1 MTKLTMFYDKPVNIF
16 GYDMIEAKALNQLRE
31 CMKPDWVVRG
41 AAMPDMHLGYTM
53 PIGGVVLTD
62 KHHLVPAWV
71 GYDIGCGVSA
81 VRTTFNSWEIRQKAQ
96 EIFENVYKL
105 VPTGKNWNQ
114 EAPKAVAHLE
124 GMPMSEWLANNY
136 KERGAGRQLGTLGSG
151 NHFIEIG
158 VGQDEHVWIV
168 VHSGSRNLGHNVAS
182 RYIAEAC
189 GQATGVYKQKEGSH
203 PLVVGTEPGN
213 DYITDMDFC
222 LEFAL
227 LNRKV
232 ILERVETAIQS
243 VACDGAMVPITMIN
257 KNHNSAEP
265 VQMGDGMKCWLHRKG
280 ATDASYGVKG
290 VIPGNMRDGT
300 YIVNGRGNV
309 DSCFSASHGAGRVG
323 SRREAKEATTLQAF
337 EESMDGIVAKISVST
352 LDENHL
358 AYKPINA
365 VMQAQDKL
373 VETINHIKP
382 IINVKA

>member
-1 MTKLTMFYDKPVNIF
+1 MIAGIYYDKPVNIYGF
-16 GYDMIEAKALNQLRE
+16 DFIEHKALKQFKE
-31 CMKPDWVVRG
+31 CFKPDFVKCG

-62 KHHLVPAWV
+62 QFTLVPAWV

-81 VRTTFNSWEIRQKAQ
+81 IRTTFDSWEVKSKSE
-96 EIFENVYKL
+96 EIFDNIYKM
-105 VPTGKNWNQ
+105 VPTGKSWNQ
-114 EAPKAVAHLE
+114 KAPEGREAHLQ
-124 GMPMSEWLANNY
+124 GVPMSTWLADKY
-136 KERGAGRQLGTLGSG
+136 KERGAGKQLGTLGSG

-158 VGQDEHVWIV
+158 VGWDEHVWIV

-189 GQATGVYKQKEGSH
+189 GQATGIYKQKEGSH
-203 PLVVGTEPGN
+203 PLVIGTEPGD
-213 DYITDMDFC
+213 DYMKDMNFC

-232 ILERVETAIQS
+232 ILERVEMAIQT
-243 VACDGAMVPITMIN
+243 VACDGAMVPITLIN

-265 VQMGDGMKCWLHRKG
+265 VNMPPYGKGWLHRKG

-300 YIVNGRGNV
+300 FIVNGRGNA
-309 DSCFSASHGAGRVG
+309 DSCLSASHGAGRVG

-337 EESMDGIVAKISVST
+337 EESMDGIVAKVGLST

-365 VMQAQDKL
+365 VMEAQDSL